1 MTSNP
6 VIWTVGLQC
15 LPEDDEEFNAWYDDV
30 HVPMLLKGGHVAKVT
45 RYKLASQTYDVAPGA
60 MTCPTYQTIYEFD
73 DEASFESWMRGDDR
87 AAAGE
92 DKAKT
97 WGVISAKYGS
107 VLSSTMTPMIRLCP
121 RARAWASTLGV

>member
-15 LPEDDEEFNAWYDDV
+15 LPEDDAAFNAWYDDA
-30 HVPMLLKGGHVAKVT
+30 HVPMLLKGGLVAKVT
-45 RYKLASQTYDVAPGA
+45 RYQLASQTYDVAPSA

-97 WGVISAKYGS
+97 WSGRPYDVIWAARYDRMNSPTT
-107 VLSSTMTPMIRLCP
+107 STNETE
-121 RARAWASTLGV
+121 G

>member
-1 MTSNP
+1 VTSNP

-97 WGVISAKYGS
+97 WAGRPYDVIWA
-107 VLSSTMTPMIRLCP
+107 
-121 RARAWASTLGV
+121 ARYDLMNTRTASTNQPKG

>member
-15 LPEDDEEFNAWYDDV
+15 LPEDDAAFNAWYDDV

-45 RYKLASQTYDVAPGA
+45 RYRLANQTYDVAPGA
-60 MTCPTYQTIYEFD
+60 MTCPTYQTVYEFV

-97 WGVISAKYGS
+97 WAGRPYDVISAARYD
-107 VLSSTMTPMIRLCP
+107 LMNTPTTSTNQPE
-121 RARAWASTLGV
+121 G